1 MTSEMM
7 ILKPNN
13 SDAKQNDQIVPNLA
27 AGGAGEILVR
37 KRSVG
42 QGGHT

>member
-1 MTSEMM
+1 M
-7 ILKPNN
+7 IIKPNN
-13 SDAKQNDQIVPNLA
+13 SEGKHDNQLVSNLA

-42 QGGHT
+42 RGGHT

>member
-1 MTSEMM
+1 M
-7 ILKPNN
+7 IKPNN
-13 SDAKQNDQIVPNLA
+13 SDAKQDNQVVSNLA

-42 QGGHT
+42 QGGNT